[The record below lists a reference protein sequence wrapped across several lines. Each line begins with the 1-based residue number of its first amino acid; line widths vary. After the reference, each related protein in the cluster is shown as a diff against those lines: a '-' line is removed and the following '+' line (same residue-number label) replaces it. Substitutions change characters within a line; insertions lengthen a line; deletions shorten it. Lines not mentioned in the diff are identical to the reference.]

1 VRWTERVHSSPQ
13 AATSTLS
20 ETQCWKLLG
29 SAQIG
34 ILAVV
39 TEDGPDLFPI
49 DFLAAE
55 HSVVFRTAPGE
66 KLMKLAADPRVALAV
81 EGEDAKGLWSVVLRG
96 TARRLSFDDEIEA
109 SGVLSLETA
118 TGGTKANFV
127 RITATQLT
135 GRRIARV

>member
-1 VRWTERVHSSPQ
+1 MYSSPQ
-13 AATSTLS
+13 AATSALS
-20 ETQCWKLLG
+20 ESQCWKLLG
-29 SAQIG
+29 TAHIG

-49 DFLAAE
+49 NFLAAE
-55 HSVVFRTAPGE
+55 HSVLFRTAPGE
-66 KLMKLAADPRVALAV
+66 KLMKLVADPRVALAV

-96 TARRLSFDDEIEA
+96 TARRLFFDDEIEA
-109 SGVLSLETA
+109 SGVLALETA
-118 TGGTKANFV
+118 TESTKDNFV